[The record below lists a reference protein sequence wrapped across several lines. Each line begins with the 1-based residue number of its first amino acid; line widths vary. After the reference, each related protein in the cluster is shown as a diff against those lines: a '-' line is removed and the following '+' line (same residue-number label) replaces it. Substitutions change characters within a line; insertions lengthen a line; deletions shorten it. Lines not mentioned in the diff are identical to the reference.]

1 MRAPFA
7 FVLGLALF
15 VGGCG
20 STGSPRADTQATVT
34 ESTVTRSTATQST
47 VTRAGTDPA
56 GSTSTSTSPWP
67 TDPGS
72 GHQEWTV
79 RVIERIP
86 HDPTAYTQG
95 LETTGEVLLEGT
107 GRRGDSELRRLDPA
121 TGVTLDAQRLDAELF
136 GEGLTVSG
144 DEIVQLTWEAGRA
157 LRYDLASLQP
167 VGEFAYT
174 GEGWGICAGADDL
187 FMTDGSAVLQR
198 RDPATFELLGSVTV
212 RRDGVAIDDLNE
224 LECIGDHVAANVWKS
239 DRIVVIDPS
248 NGDVVA
254 TIDASALADEIAP
267 TDAQAV
273 LNGIAD
279 PGDGTLLLTGKLWPT
294 LFVVVVEPVT

>member
-7 FVLGLALF
+7 LVLGLALLA
-15 VGGCG
+15 GACG

-34 ESTVTRSTATQST
+34 PS
-47 VTRAGTDPA
+47 GTDPA
-56 GSTSTSTSPWP
+56 GSAATSPWP
-67 TDPGS
+67 TDLGG

-79 RVIERIP
+79 RVIERLP
-86 HDPTAYTQG
+86 HDPAAYTQG
-95 LETTGEVLLEGT
+95 LESAGDGLLEGT
-107 GRRGDSELRRLDPA
+107 GGRGESELRRLDPA
-121 TGVTLDAQRLDAELF
+121 TGETLAVQRLDAELF

-144 DEIVQLTWEAGRA
+144 EEVVQLTWEAGRA
-157 LRYDLASLQP
+157 LRYDLATLQP
-167 VGEFAYT
+167 VGEFTYT
-174 GEGWGICAGADDL
+174 GEGWGICAGAAEL
-187 FMTDGSAVLQR
+187 WMSDGSAVLQR

-224 LECIGDHVAANVWKS
+224 LECIGDHVAANIWKS
-239 DRIVVIDPS
+239 DEIVVIDPS
-248 NGDVVA
+248 NGAVVA
-254 TIDASALADEIAP
+254 TIDASALAAEIAP

-294 LFVVVVEPVT
+294 LFVVVVAPVT